1 MYMVQDPCLK
11 TEISLN
17 FEDGTYLIDPS
28 SSTLQYILSI
38 HINKHSLKLLSQIR
52 RLRKPISAN
61 KLLVGNICVFSW
73 WEIFCVFSGWEIFV
87 FFHGGK

>member
-28 SSTLQYILSI
+28 SSTLQYNLSI

-52 RLRKPISAN
+52 RQWSCTRWHQKRRKKTDVKSAN
-61 KLLVGNICVFSW
+61 CAARTVRIELGVLV
-73 WEIFCVFSGWEIFV
+73 
-87 FFHGGK
+87 